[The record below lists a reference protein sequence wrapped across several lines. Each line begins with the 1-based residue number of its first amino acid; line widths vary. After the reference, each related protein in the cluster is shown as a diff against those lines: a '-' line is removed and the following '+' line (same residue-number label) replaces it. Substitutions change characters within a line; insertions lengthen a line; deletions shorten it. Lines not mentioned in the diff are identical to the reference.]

1 MSVLERP
8 HYVIKPAELA
18 KWLDEEEPD
27 TWWIVDG
34 DPRLMRKVD
43 FPCPSGEL
51 AEALRGFHKDLF
63 MYPGKGAATGSQPAG
78 QSIEWQSP
86 GDFFEQDNPH
96 KRRTALLSWS
106 DRRDFEWLLVEY
118 PSSKISELST

>member
-34 DPRLMRKVD
+34 DPRLMGKVD
-43 FPCPSGEL
+43 FPCPSDEL
-51 AEALRGFHKDLF
+51 SDALRGYQKDLF
-63 MYPGKGAATGSQPAG
+63 IYPVKPTATGSLPAG
-78 QSIEWQSP
+78 QTIEGQSL
-86 GDFFEQDNPH
+86 GALFEQDNPK

-106 DRRDFEWLLVEY
+106 DRREDEWLLVEY
-118 PSSKISELST
+118 PSSKISELNT